1 MAAHAPIT
9 GAPTR
14 APAFK
19 LNGVSLS
26 VDEPYPYLDQ
36 AHALSICLTDT
47 VKNDMQINEEILD
60 AALRGITTLIELA
73 ALGLHHMDSKREGR

>member
-1 MAAHAPIT
+1 MATAAPIT

-19 LNGVSLS
+19 INAVSVV

-36 AHALSICLTDT
+36 AHALSICLTDA
-47 VKNDMQINEEILD
+47 VAGGHSLNDDILES
-60 AALRGITTLIELA
+60 AVRGITTLIEMA
-73 ALGLHHMDSKREGR
+73 ALGLEAMDCKREGR